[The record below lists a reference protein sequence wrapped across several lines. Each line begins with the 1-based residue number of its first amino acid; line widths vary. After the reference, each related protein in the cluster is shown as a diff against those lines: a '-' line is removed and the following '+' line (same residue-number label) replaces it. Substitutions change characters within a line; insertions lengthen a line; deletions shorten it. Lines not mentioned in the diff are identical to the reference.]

1 MSHRAHRLVPFAAA
15 VMLSLARPT
24 GQAGE
29 ARTLD
34 GFITI
39 KTSGGT
45 TAILGKKD
53 GSSTEGEFLFC
64 IDLAPPASQ
73 KIAFTGPAR
82 VVYLPQPPPP
92 GIPAGM
98 EISGP
103 ENVSSTLAVV
113 PGTGTAWLFVAK
125 GEKAVLPAG
134 DPSLAKATTVKINLV
149 RRLDWAIG
157 NGPRRGTDLEGC
169 LAPGG

>member
-1 MSHRAHRLVPFAAA
+1 MSPRAHRLVPFAA

-24 GQAGE
+24 GQAGGT
-29 ARTLD
+29 RTLN

-39 KTSGGT
+39 ETSGST
-45 TAILGKKD
+45 TAVLGKKD
-53 GSSTEGEFLFC
+53 GKSTEGEFLFC
-64 IDLAPPASQ
+64 IDLARPASQ

-82 VVYLPQPPPP
+82 VVYLPLPPPP
-92 GIPAGM
+92 GIPPGM
-98 EISGP
+98 NISGP
-103 ENVSSTLAVV
+103 ENVASTLAVV
-113 PGTGTAWLFVAK
+113 SSTGTAWLFVAK

-134 DPSLAKATTVKINLV
+134 DPSLAKATTVNVRLV

-169 LAPGG
+169 LSPGG

>member
-1 MSHRAHRLVPFAAA
+1 MRAHGLVPFAA

-24 GQAGE
+24 GQAGGTK
-29 ARTLD
+29 TLN

-45 TAILGKKD
+45 TAVLGKKD
-53 GSSTEGEFLFC
+53 GNSGEGEFLFC

-73 KIAFTGPAR
+73 KVAFTGPAR
-82 VVYLPQPPPP
+82 VVYLLQPPPP

-98 EISGP
+98 KLSGP

-113 PGTGTAWLFVAK
+113 PSTGSAWLFVAK
-125 GEKAVLPAG
+125 GERAVLPAG
-134 DPSLAKATTVKINLV
+134 DPALAKATTVKVNLV
-149 RRLDWAIG
+149 RRLDWASG

-169 LAPGG
+169 LTPGG